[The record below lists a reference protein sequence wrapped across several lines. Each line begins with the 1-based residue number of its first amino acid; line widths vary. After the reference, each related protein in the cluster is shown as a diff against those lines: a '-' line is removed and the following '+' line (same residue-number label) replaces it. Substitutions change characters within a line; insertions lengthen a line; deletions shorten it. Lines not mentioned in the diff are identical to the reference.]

1 MPGRVLH
8 PHCRLRAVTATL
20 ASPGPAQGIADSSA
34 TMVSRLQGIPRA
46 FAFSTSRRLTLEGAR
61 VKLVAELMPYSG
73 GLKRNIVQCLEDFGI
88 PLRLSTTGPV
98 SSSPKVCSPKPL

>member
-1 MPGRVLH
+1 MFSAPLGRSLQ
-8 PHCRLRAVTATL
+8 PMASTTARASMANSPSCRLRAVTATL

-46 FAFSTSRRLTLEGAR
+46 FAFSTYLA
-61 VKLVAELMPYSG
+61 AYS
-73 GLKRNIVQCLEDFGI
+73 
-88 PLRLSTTGPV
+88 GPV